1 MNINIWAVLLATLLS
16 IIIGTLWYSQAMFGE
31 TWRQLMRDAVEDERS
46 PLPSYGWMAVG
57 AFMAAM
63 VLAVVMQA
71 TRMTSLFGGIITAV
85 LIVAGFM
92 APGLGSEYLFT
103 RRPSEL
109 YFLNLW
115 RHCVT
120 FLVMGV
126 ILGVWT

>member
-1 MNINIWAVLLATLLS
+1 
-16 IIIGTLWYSQAMFGE
+16 
-31 TWRQLMRDAVEDERS
+31 
-46 PLPSYGWMAVG
+46 
-57 AFMAAM
+57 MAAM
-63 VLAVVMQA
+63 LLVGVMQA
-71 TRMTSLFGGIITAV
+71 TCMTSLFGSVITGL

-115 RHCVT
+115 RHSVT